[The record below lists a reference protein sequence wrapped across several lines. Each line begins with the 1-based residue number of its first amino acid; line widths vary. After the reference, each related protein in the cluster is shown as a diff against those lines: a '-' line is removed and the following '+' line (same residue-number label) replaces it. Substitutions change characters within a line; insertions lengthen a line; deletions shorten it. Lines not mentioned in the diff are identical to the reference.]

1 VVERL
6 LKALRA
12 ARPETVRQFFA
23 LAAQHMRWELD
34 DLARRLEPVQDLFRE
49 IDDSV

>member
-12 ARPETVRQFFA
+12 ARPTSVRQFFA
-23 LAAQHMRWELD
+23 WPANTRD
-34 DLARRLEPVQDLFRE
+34 GN
-49 IDDSV
+49 